1 MKFTKKDLVNFI
13 TEQKR
18 VFDIV
23 RIVDVSMTKQY
34 QINADGEFIPQK
46 YQCYAVWNKNRRCEN
61 CISAKVFVSKNRL
74 TKFEFVEQDVY
85 FVMALYVEVEEI
97 PYVIEMVSKIT
108 DETLF
113 GAYGKDQFIL
123 TIQDYN
129 NKIYIDPLTGAYNRR
144 YFEEQLK
151 QLNGINAMIM
161 LDVDCFKS
169 INDTFGHSV
178 GDMILQSISKIACA
192 NMRSID
198 AVIRWGGDEFV
209 LVFQGIT
216 KRILE
221 EKLENIRKAV
231 ENISVDEQPQLKTS
245 VSMGCVYANHA
256 TAFFEEADKALY
268 EAKAKRN
275 CYVVKY
281 INAANTR
288 DL

>member
-1 MKFTKKDLVNFI
+1 MKIKAFLKLVEIQTKVAS
-13 TEQKR
+13 
-18 VFDIV
+18 V
-23 RIVDVSMTKQY
+23 
-34 QINADGEFIPQK
+34 IP
-46 YQCYAVWNKNRRCEN
+46 Y
-61 CISAKVFVSKNRL
+61 L
-74 TKFEFVEQDVY
+74 TTLLY
-85 FVMALYVEVEEI
+85 ALY
-97 PYVIEMVSKIT
+97 ST
-108 DETLF
+108 
-113 GAYGKDQFIL
+113 
-123 TIQDYN
+123 
-129 NKIYIDPLTGAYNRR
+129 
-144 YFEEQLK
+144 K

-281 INAANTR
+281 INVANTR